1 MQLLKVQNVSL
12 STKISSCS
20 IFNRRLV
27 VVFRRHQVAAL
38 GCGWILELRQ
48 KAKCQRKGLFIAQN
62 VVVTATTTT
71 TITNDHV
78 ASRTEGNP
86 VISTGQKKHNYK
98 S

>member
-20 IFNRRLV
+20 TFNRRLV
-27 VVFRRHQVAAL
+27 VVFRCHQVAAL
-38 GCGWILELRQ
+38 SCGWILELRQ

-71 TITNDHV
+71 ITNNHV